1 MCNYALRNI
10 ASIKKEGEKK
20 RHRSFMG
27 PLVGF
32 CLIMLTICLENGVRF
47 REQTRLIYFSG
58 PSTQPNYCVTNGDSF
73 TPLKEHFD

>member
-1 MCNYALRNI
+1 
-10 ASIKKEGEKK
+10 
-20 RHRSFMG
+20 MG

-58 PSTQPNYCVTNGDSF
+58 PSTQPNYCITNGDSF